1 MSDKQALLILRADYF
16 TMEISR
22 IKSLYKLRNI
32 YEDVEGIY
40 YSCKDPDEDF
50 EGMYNIEILEILA
63 TRCNKKYRV

>member
-32 YEDVEGIY
+32 YED
-40 YSCKDPDEDF
+40 F